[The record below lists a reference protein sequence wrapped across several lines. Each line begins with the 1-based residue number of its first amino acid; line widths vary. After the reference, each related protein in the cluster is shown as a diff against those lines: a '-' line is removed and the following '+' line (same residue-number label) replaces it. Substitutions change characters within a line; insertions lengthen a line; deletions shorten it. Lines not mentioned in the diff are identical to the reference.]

1 MTALTIGPARLIG
14 PARHVTAE
22 RIVVIGAGMGG
33 LAAAI
38 AAAGQG
44 LQVTLVERAE
54 TPGGKMR
61 QVKAGN
67 ALLDGGPTVFT
78 MKWVFDRLFAEA
90 GTALEDRLE
99 LERAETLARHGWSDG
114 SRLDLFADPARNDA
128 AIGAF
133 AGASEA
139 KGFQAFCRD
148 AKRIYETLKDSYIAA
163 QRPGPL
169 ELTRRAGIPDLA
181 AIKPFSSLW
190 SALGGYF
197 QDPRLRQLFG
207 RYATYCGS
215 SPFDAPATLMLVA
228 HVELEGL
235 WRIKGGMHRL
245 ARTMS
250 KLAAERGVSLRYECE
265 VAKILVERGRACGVE
280 LTDGE
285 RLQADAVI
293 FNGDAAALSSGSL
306 GRAAE
311 RSVPKLPSNKRSLS
325 AVVWTLL
332 GRSRDFPLLHHNV
345 FFSDAYRAEFDDIF
359 KRDRLPEQPTVYL
372 CAQDRGESGH
382 SPRDDE
388 SLYLLVNAPPRADQ
402 RPFSPEEIE
411 TCAERAF
418 ALLQRCGLEVEQRPD
433 TTLATTPNDFH
444 RLFPATGGALYG
456 RASHGWSASFQR
468 AGARSKLPGLYLAG
482 GSVHPGP
489 GVPMAAL
496 SGRLAVE
503 CLLADSTSRRRSAP
517 AGIAGGTWTRSATT
531 ATTD

>member
-1 MTALTIGPARLIG
+1 MTALTSGPAR
-14 PARHVTAE
+14 RTATE
-22 RIVVIGAGMGG
+22 RIVIVGAGMGG

-38 AAAGQG
+38 TAAARG
-44 LQVTLVERAE
+44 LQVTLVERAAA
-54 TPGGKMR
+54 PGGKMR
-61 QVKAGN
+61 QVDVDG
-67 ALLDGGPTVFT
+67 ALLDAGPTVFT
-78 MKWVFDRLFAEA
+78 MKWVFDALFAEA
-90 GTALEDRLE
+90 GAVLEDRLE
-99 LERAETLARHGWSDG
+99 LERAEVLARHGWNDG
-114 SRLDLFADPARNDA
+114 SRLDLFADPDRNDDA
-128 AIGAF
+128 VGAF

-139 KGFQAFCRD
+139 KGFQAFRRD
-148 AKRIYETLKDSYIAA
+148 ARRIYETLQDSYIAA

-169 ELTRRAGIPDLA
+169 ELTRRAGIPDLT

-215 SPFDAPATLMLVA
+215 SPFQAPATLMLVA

-245 ARTMS
+245 AGAMGA
-250 KLAAERGVSLRYECE
+250 LAAERGVRLRYGCE
-265 VAKILVERGRACGVE
+265 AGQILVERGRACGVE

-285 RLQADAVI
+285 RLPADAVI
-293 FNGDAAALSSGSL
+293 FNGDASALSSGTL
-306 GRAAE
+306 GQAAQRA
-311 RSVPKLPSNKRSLS
+311 VPGLPCDKRSLS
-325 AVVWTLL
+325 AIVWTLL
-332 GRSRDFPLLHHNV
+332 GRSRGFPLLHHNV

-359 KRDRLPEQPTVYL
+359 TRDRLPAQPTVYL
-372 CAQDRGESGH
+372 CAQDRGDG
-382 SPRDDE
+382 SPAPTDDE
-388 SLYLLVNAPPRADQ
+388 RLYLLVNAPARGDR
-402 RPFSPEEIE
+402 RPFSHEEIE

-418 ALLQRCGLEVEQRPD
+418 ALLQRCGLEIEQKPD
-433 TTLATTPNDFH
+433 AVLATTPNDFH

-503 CLLADSTSRRRSAP
+503 RLLADSTSRRRSFP
-517 AGIAGGTWTRSATT
+517 VGIAGGIWTRSATT
-531 ATTD
+531 GAMD